1 MCEDQE
7 KTVYM
12 NLEGLLSKH
21 ISEQPFIVLPD
32 QSIREA
38 AEGIGI
44 PNNQPF
50 AATVNGQVQDLD
62 YCLKPG
68 DQVRLFPQIS
78 GGRK

>member
-1 MCEDQE
+1 MGENQE
-7 KTVYM
+7 KSVYM
-12 NLEGLLSKH
+12 NLEGLISKH
-21 ISEQPFIVLPD
+21 ASEQLLVVLPD

-38 AEGIGI
+38 AESIGI

-62 YCLKPG
+62 YCLKAG